1 MNPEPASLEET
12 PTWAVSI
19 FCLAFFVISGS
30 IDAGLHRLTKFL
42 KKRKRKALNR
52 ALGRIKIE
60 MMILGFISLLLTI
73 SEEAPISK
81 ICVPQSMANSFLP
94 CKDAPEMVGS
104 DVSSDT
110 EVSGSTSNTTTPPT
124 HETTDDD
131 SYCEAKG
138 KVSLVSREGIAQL
151 NIFISVLAVFH
162 VLYCV
167 LTMCLGI
174 AKMRKWKAWEKETQ
188 TLEYQIA
195 NDPMRFRFTRQTSFG
210 RRHLKFWSDYP
221 LLIWPVCLVRQF
233 TGPVLKADYFTL
245 RNGFIMAHLAQGSNF
260 NFQKFLSR
268 AFDKDFEQVVG
279 FSFWIWIYSILFIF
293 FSAHGFYNYYWLPFI
308 PLLIILVVGTKL
320 GVVITRMCLASSN
333 ENDVIR
339 GTFLVKPH
347 DDLFWFGRPKWLLHL
362 LQFVLFQNSFQL
374 AFFAWTWYEYGLRS
388 CFNRETEDI
397 ALRIAMGVVVQFL
410 CGYVTLPLYALVTQM
425 GSQMKRE
432 VFTERVAKGLRHW
445 HSTARKNLS
454 RDRSTST
461 RPSPRTSFSDGQTL
475 YLPQHDHLHSSAAT
489 SSLASPEISEET
501 VQPDTPP
508 LPAETSFSTNPEI
521 TEVEVQPKIIT
532 RGSYDGEIS
541 FASTWK
547 VQ

>member
-60 MMILGFISLLLTI
+60 
-73 SEEAPISK
+73 APISK

-104 DVSSDT
+104 DVSSHT
-110 EVSGSTSNTTTPPT
+110 EVSGTTSNTTTPPT

-138 KVSLVSREGIAQL
+138 KVSLASREGIAQL

-245 RNGFIMAHLAQGSNF
+245 RNGFIMAHLGPRKQ
-260 NFQKFLSR
+260 
-268 AFDKDFEQVVG
+268 
-279 FSFWIWIYSILFIF
+279 
-293 FSAHGFYNYYWLPFI
+293 
-308 PLLIILVVGTKL
+308 
-320 GVVITRMCLASSN
+320 
-333 ENDVIR
+333 
-339 GTFLVKPH
+339 
-347 DDLFWFGRPKWLLHL
+347 
-362 LQFVLFQNSFQL
+362 FQL
-374 AFFAWTWYEYGLRS
+374 PKVPF
-388 CFNRETEDI
+388 
-397 ALRIAMGVVVQFL
+397 Q
-410 CGYVTLPLYALVTQM
+410 
-425 GSQMKRE
+425 
-432 VFTERVAKGLRHW
+432 
-445 HSTARKNLS
+445 
-454 RDRSTST
+454 
-461 RPSPRTSFSDGQTL
+461 SF
-475 YLPQHDHLHSSAAT
+475 
-489 SSLASPEISEET
+489 
-501 VQPDTPP
+501 
-508 LPAETSFSTNPEI
+508 
-521 TEVEVQPKIIT
+521 
-532 RGSYDGEIS
+532 
-541 FASTWK
+541 
-547 VQ
+547 